1 VNIKSF
7 KNASLRFANVFL
19 KGVFSLLVIKIL
31 SLEDVGQ
38 WSIINSEITFC
49 YFLLGWEIWYY
60 YNRNLTEAYQKK
72 FKRKQLSILTNQFVS
87 YIIIYSLIIPL
98 IGIYLSVKYPNEWFL
113 ILIIIAIFQISNEIS
128 RVLIHIDEHTLSG
141 IVVISVQSVWP
152 IVVLLLWALNFKLNI
167 VLILIVNCLISLV
180 GLIYTLTIYNRIF
193 QLNIKTIKLGFKL
206 IEIKYIFRIFKVS
219 TLILFN
225 TQLGNLSIISGRLI
239 LENFSLA
246 YVAIFSYYQYLSSLG
261 LIFIDYL
268 ISRVYINKLLMP
280 GEFTK
285 KNINEFRKK
294 VVVSSV
300 IIFLLSVSFAYPI
313 FQFFIKV
320 DSLLTYY
327 YLFILINFSYF
338 LSNIAYFYTSLLYV
352 KMKDKVLL
360 LANFISVLPYVSVL
374 CLVLIFQDHS
384 LMIVSISLFVYMLF
398 TLLIKRYFV
407 KKMVY
412 SCMEDVQKLVEI

>member
-1 VNIKSF
+1 MNIKSL
-7 KNASLRFANVFL
+7 KNASLRFVNVFL

-38 WSIINSEITFC
+38 WSVINSEITFC
-49 YFLLGWEIWYY
+49 YFLIGWEIWYY

-87 YIIIYSLIIPL
+87 YIITYSLIIPL
-98 IGIYLSVKYPNEWFL
+98 IGIYLFDKYPNEWFL

-141 IVVISVQSVWP
+141 IVVISVQGVWP

-167 VLILIVNCLISLV
+167 TLILIVNCLISLV

-193 QLNIKTIKLGFKL
+193 KLNIKTIKLGFKL
-206 IEIKYIFRIFKVS
+206 IEVKYIFEVFKVS

-239 LENFSLA
+239 LENFSFS

-261 LIFIDYL
+261 LILIDYL

-294 VVVSSV
+294 VVGSSV
-300 IIFLLSVSFAYPI
+300 IIFLVSVSFAYPI

-384 LMIVSISLFVYMLF
+384 LLIVSISLFVYMLF

-407 KKMVY
+407 KKLVY
-412 SCMEDVQKLVEI
+412 SSMLDR